1 MFFFSGLFGD
11 VEQISH
17 FDSYHPVGSTG
28 EIIFLGA
35 VVEIGEA
42 IVIAS
47 FYLEMA
53 DFGAQFYTEA
63 GRYTIIELV
72 FHIHVMLFGGKV
84 GIVFPRTA
92 LCCSAFAAAVSAAP
106 VTTQGTGV
114 GKHGDVTVA
123 VTFDSGKIK
132 DIKIVKQQEN
142 PVLAAKVFTDLK
154 QHVIDTNSVQL
165 DAISGATFSS
175 KGFLDAVADA
185 AKKAGVT
192 LSKAD
197 KKAIKKAVKA
207 LPKESSYDVVVIGA
221 GGAGFSA
228 AIEAKNAGANVV
240 LLEKMPAVGGNSLIS
255 GAEMNAA
262 KNWVQPKLGINDD
275 SPELHAED
283 TYKGGDM
290 KGDMNV
296 IKVMTHNALDAAK
309 WCRDYLGVRF
319 EDDNLFFFGG
329 HSRKRALIPVGH
341 TGTEFITKFQAKADE
356 LGIPVITNMKAEE
369 LIKDKSG
376 RVVGVKATMN
386 GASYTFNAKGGV
398 VLATGGFGAN
408 PEMVKKY
415 NPKIDERFK
424 TTDAPGTTGE
434 ALYMA
439 ERAGAQLV
447 NMGYIQ
453 TYPICDPISGVIE
466 LIADARFDGA
476 IMLNQ
481 EGKRF
486 VEELQRRDVL
496 SEAILKQTGG
506 YCWVLWNDKIGS
518 ISNTVKE
525 HPTEYEA
532 FTKQGIMAT
541 CDDLKCV
548 ADFTKIP
555 FDSLK
560 GTVNRVSSM
569 TGKGNDKDFN
579 HRSGLVDMTQGKYY
593 VIKAV
598 PSVHHTMGGVRI
610 NEKAQALTAEGKA
623 IPGLWAAGEVTGVTH
638 GTNRLGGNA
647 YTDII
652 VFGRIAGKAAAE
664 AAK

>member
-1 MFFFSGLFGD
+1 MQFSRALIAGL
-11 VEQISH
+11 V
-17 FDSYHPVGSTG
+17 
-28 EIIFLGA
+28 
-35 VVEIGEA
+35 
-42 IVIAS
+42 
-47 FYLEMA
+47 
-53 DFGAQFYTEA
+53 
-63 GRYTIIELV
+63 
-72 FHIHVMLFGGKV
+72 
-84 GIVFPRTA
+84 
-92 LCCSAFAAAVSAAP
+92 CSAFAAAVSAAP

-197 KKAIKKAVKA
+197 KKAIKKVVKT
-207 LPKESSYDVVVIGA
+207 LPKESTYDVVVIGA

>member
-1 MFFFSGLFGD
+1 MK
-11 VEQISH
+11 
-17 FDSYHPVGSTG
+17 STM
-28 EIIFLGA
+28 IKSA
-35 VVEIGEA
+35 VAMVFA
-42 IVIAS
+42 
-47 FYLEMA
+47 
-53 DFGAQFYTEA
+53 A
-63 GRYTIIELV
+63 G
-72 FHIHVMLFGGKV
+72 
-84 GIVFPRTA
+84 
-92 LCCSAFAAAVSAAP
+92 FAAASMAAP
-106 VTTQGTGV
+106 VTAEGTGV
-114 GKHGDVTVA
+114 GKHGDITVA
-123 VTFDSGKIK
+123 VTFDAGKIQ
-132 DIKIVKQQEN
+132 DIKIVKNAEN
-142 PVLAAKVFTDLK
+142 PILAKKVFTDLK
-154 QHVIDTNSVQL
+154 DQVVALSSTDVDL
-165 DAISGATFSS
+165 ISGATFSA
-175 KGFLDAVADA
+175 KGFIDAVNDA

-192 LSKAD
+192 LAKAD
-197 KKAIKKAVKA
+197 KKALKKAARK
-207 LPKESSYDVVVIGA
+207 LPKTSNYDVVVIGA

-228 AIEAKNAGANVV
+228 AITARNAGANVV

-255 GAEMNAA
+255 GAEMNVA

-275 SPELHAED
+275 SPELHAQD
-283 TYKGGDM
+283 TFKGGDG
-290 KGDMNV
+290 KGDMKV
-296 IKVMTHNALDAAK
+296 INVMTHQALDAAK

-341 TGTEFITKFQAKADE
+341 TGTEFIAKFQAKADE

-369 LIKDKSG
+369 LIKDKDG
-376 RVVGVKATMN
+376 RVVGVKATMD
-386 GASYTFNAKGGV
+386 GSEYTFNAKGGV

-453 TYPICDPISGVIE
+453 TYPICDPISGAIE

-496 SEAILKQTGG
+496 SEAILNQTGQ
-506 YCWVLWNDKIGS
+506 YCWVLWNDNIGK
-518 ISNTVKE
+518 ISNTVKA
-525 HPTEYEA
+525 HANEYEA
-532 FTKQGIMAT
+532 FTKQGIMTT
-541 CDDLKCV
+541 CDDLKCI

-555 FDSLK
+555 FDQLQK
-560 GTVNRVSSM
+560 TVKRVSDM
-569 TGKGNDKDFN
+569 AGKGNDKDFN
-579 HRSGLVDMTQGKYY
+579 HRAGLMDMQQGKYY

-598 PSVHHTMGGVRI
+598 PSTHHTMGGVRI
-610 NEKAQALTAEGKA
+610 NEKAEALTAEGKV

-652 VFGRIAGKAAAE
+652 VFGRIAGEAAAKAA
-664 AAK
+664 K

>member
-1 MFFFSGLFGD
+1 MKSTMIKSAVAMVFA
-11 VEQISH
+11 
-17 FDSYHPVGSTG
+17 VG
-28 EIIFLGA
+28 
-35 VVEIGEA
+35 
-42 IVIAS
+42 
-47 FYLEMA
+47 
-53 DFGAQFYTEA
+53 
-63 GRYTIIELV
+63 
-72 FHIHVMLFGGKV
+72 
-84 GIVFPRTA
+84 
-92 LCCSAFAAAVSAAP
+92 FAAASMAAP
-106 VTTQGTGV
+106 VTAEGTGV
-114 GKHGDVTVA
+114 GKHGDITVA
-123 VTFDSGKIK
+123 VTFDAGKIQ
-132 DIKIVKQQEN
+132 DIKIVKNAEN
-142 PVLAAKVFTDLK
+142 PILAKKVFTDLK
-154 QHVIDTNSVQL
+154 DQVVALSSTDVDL
-165 DAISGATFSS
+165 ISGATFSA
-175 KGFLDAVADA
+175 KGFIDAVNDA

-192 LSKAD
+192 LAKAD
-197 KKAIKKAVKA
+197 KKALKKAA
-207 LPKESSYDVVVIGA
+207 RELPKTSNYDVVVIGA

-228 AIEAKNAGANVV
+228 AITARNAGANVV

-255 GAEMNAA
+255 GAEMNVA

-275 SPELHAED
+275 SPELHAQD
-283 TYKGGDM
+283 TFKGGDG
-290 KGDMNV
+290 KGDMKV
-296 IKVMTHNALDAAK
+296 INVMTHEALDAAK

-341 TGTEFITKFQAKADE
+341 TGTEFIAKFQAKADE

-369 LIKDKSG
+369 LIKDKDG
-376 RVVGVKATMN
+376 RVVGVKATMD
-386 GASYTFNAKGGV
+386 GSEYTFNAKGGV

-424 TTDAPGTTGE
+424 TTDAPGSTGE

-439 ERAGAQLV
+439 ERAGAELV

-453 TYPICDPISGVIE
+453 TYPICDPISGAIE

-496 SEAILKQTGG
+496 SEAILNQTGR

-518 ISNTVKE
+518 ISNTVKA
-525 HPTEYEA
+525 HANEYEA
-532 FTKQGIMAT
+532 FTKQGIMTT
-541 CDDLKCV
+541 CDDLKCI

-555 FDSLK
+555 FDQLQK
-560 GTVNRVSSM
+560 TVKRVSDM
-569 TGKGNDKDFN
+569 AGKGNDKDFN
-579 HRSGLVDMTQGKYY
+579 HRAGLMDMQQGKYY

-598 PSVHHTMGGVRI
+598 PSTHHTMGGVRI
-610 NEKAQALTAEGKA
+610 NEKAEALTAEGKV

-652 VFGRIAGKAAAE
+652 VFGRIAGEAAAKAA
-664 AAK
+664 K

>member
-1 MFFFSGLFGD
+1 
-11 VEQISH
+11 
-17 FDSYHPVGSTG
+17 
-28 EIIFLGA
+28 
-35 VVEIGEA
+35 
-42 IVIAS
+42 
-47 FYLEMA
+47 
-53 DFGAQFYTEA
+53 
-63 GRYTIIELV
+63 
-72 FHIHVMLFGGKV
+72 MLF
-84 GIVFPRTA
+84 RQT
-92 LCCSAFAAAVSAAP
+92 LLAAAVGLMSAAAVAAP

-114 GKHGDVTVA
+114 GKHGDMTVA
-123 VTFDSGKIK
+123 VTFDNGRIQA
-132 DIKIVKQQEN
+132 IEIVKEAEN
-142 PVLAAKVFTDLK
+142 PVLAKKVYTDLK
-154 QHVIDTNSVQL
+154 AAVIASNSADL

-175 KGFLDAVADA
+175 KGFLDAVKDA

-197 KKAIKKAVKA
+197 AKAIKKVVKNIPAV
-207 LPKESSYDVVVIGA
+207 SNYDVVVIGA

-262 KNWVQPKLGINDD
+262 RNWVQPKLGILDD
-275 SPELHAED
+275 SAERHAAD
-283 TYKGGDM
+283 TFKGGDK
-290 KGDMNV
+290 KGDMKV
-296 IKVMTHNALDAAK
+296 INVMTANALDAAK

-341 TGTEFITKFQAKADE
+341 TGTEFIAKFQAKADE
-356 LGIPVITNMKAEE
+356 LGIPVITDMKAEE
-369 LIKDKSG
+369 LIKDKTG
-376 RVVGVKATMN
+376 RVVGVKATSH
-386 GASYTFNAKGGV
+386 GATYTFNAKGGV

-408 PEMVKKY
+408 KAMVKKY

-439 ERAGAQLV
+439 KRAGAQLV
-447 NMGYIQ
+447 NMDYIQ

-466 LIADARFDGA
+466 LIADSRFDGA

-486 VEELQRRDVL
+486 VEELERRDVL
-496 SEAILKQTGG
+496 SEAILKQTGN
-506 YCWVLWNDKIGS
+506 YCWVLWNDNIGK

-541 CDDLKCV
+541 CPDLKCI
-548 ADFTKIP
+548 ADFTKMP
-555 FDSLK
+555 LK
-560 GTVNRVSSM
+560 QLESTVKRVSSM
-569 TGKGNDKDFN
+569 AGKGNDKDFH
-579 HRSGLVDMTQGKYY
+579 HRGGLMDMSEGQYY

-598 PSVHHTMGGVRI
+598 PSTHHTMGGVRI
-610 NEKAQALTAEGKA
+610 NEKAQALTAKGQV

-652 VFGRIAGKAAAE
+652 VFGRIAGEAAAFE
-664 AAK
+664 AAARSAK

>member
-1 MFFFSGLFGD
+1 MKSSM
-11 VEQISH
+11 IKS
-17 FDSYHPVGSTG
+17 
-28 EIIFLGA
+28 A
-35 VVEIGEA
+35 VAMVFA
-42 IVIAS
+42 
-47 FYLEMA
+47 
-53 DFGAQFYTEA
+53 A
-63 GRYTIIELV
+63 G
-72 FHIHVMLFGGKV
+72 
-84 GIVFPRTA
+84 
-92 LCCSAFAAAVSAAP
+92 FAAASMAAP
-106 VTTQGTGV
+106 TTVEGTGV
-114 GKHGDVTVA
+114 GKHGDITVA
-123 VTFDSGKIK
+123 VTFDAGKIQN
-132 DIKIVKQQEN
+132 IEIVKNAEN
-142 PVLAAKVFTDLK
+142 PILAKKVFTELKDEVVALSSTDVDL
-154 QHVIDTNSVQL
+154 
-165 DAISGATFSS
+165 ISGATFSA
-175 KGFLDAVADA
+175 KGFIDAVNDA

-192 LSKAD
+192 LAKAD
-197 KKAIKKAVKA
+197 KKALRKAA
-207 LPKESSYDVVVIGA
+207 RELPKTSTYDVVVIGA

-228 AIEAKNAGANVV
+228 AITAKNAGANVV

-255 GAEMNAA
+255 GAEMNVA
-262 KNWVQPKLGINDD
+262 KNWVQPKLGITDD
-275 SPELHAED
+275 SPELHAQD
-283 TYKGGDM
+283 TFKGGDG
-290 KGDMNV
+290 KGDMKV
-296 IKVMTHNALDAAK
+296 INVMTHQALDAAK

-341 TGTEFITKFQAKADE
+341 TGTEFISKFQAKADE

-369 LIKDKSG
+369 LVKDKSG
-376 RVVGVKATMN
+376 RVVGVKATMD
-386 GASYTFNAKGGV
+386 GTEYTFNAKGGV

-439 ERAGAQLV
+439 ERAGAELV

-453 TYPICDPISGVIE
+453 TYPICDPLSGAIE

-486 VEELQRRDVL
+486 VEELDRRDVL
-496 SEAILKQTGG
+496 SEAILNQTGQ
-506 YCWVLWNDKIGS
+506 YCWVLWNDNIGK
-518 ISNTVKE
+518 ISNTVKA
-525 HPTEYEA
+525 HANEYEA
-532 FTKQGIMAT
+532 FTKQGVMAT
-541 CDDLKCV
+541 CDDLKCI

-555 FDSLK
+555 YDQLQK
-560 GTVNRVSSM
+560 TVKRVSDM
-569 TGKGNDKDFN
+569 AGKGNDKDFH
-579 HRSGLVDMTQGKYY
+579 HRAGLMDMQQGKYY

-598 PSVHHTMGGVRI
+598 PSTHHTMGGVRI
-610 NEKAQALTAEGKA
+610 NEKAEALTADGKV

-652 VFGRIAGKAAAE
+652 VFGRIAGEAAAQ

>member
-1 MFFFSGLFGD
+1 MK
-11 VEQISH
+11 
-17 FDSYHPVGSTG
+17 STM
-28 EIIFLGA
+28 IKSA
-35 VVEIGEA
+35 VAMVFA
-42 IVIAS
+42 
-47 FYLEMA
+47 
-53 DFGAQFYTEA
+53 A
-63 GRYTIIELV
+63 G
-72 FHIHVMLFGGKV
+72 
-84 GIVFPRTA
+84 
-92 LCCSAFAAAVSAAP
+92 FAAASMAAP
-106 VTTQGTGV
+106 VTAEGTGV
-114 GKHGDVTVA
+114 GKHGDITVA
-123 VTFDSGKIK
+123 VTFDAGKIQ
-132 DIKIVKQQEN
+132 DIKIVKNAEN
-142 PVLAAKVFTDLK
+142 PILAKKVFTDLK
-154 QHVIDTNSVQL
+154 DQVVALSSTDVDL
-165 DAISGATFSS
+165 ISGATFSA
-175 KGFLDAVADA
+175 KGFIDAVNDA

-192 LSKAD
+192 LAKAD
-197 KKAIKKAVKA
+197 KKALKKAA
-207 LPKESSYDVVVIGA
+207 RELPKTSNYDVVVIGA

-228 AIEAKNAGANVV
+228 AITARNAGANVV

-255 GAEMNAA
+255 GAEMNVA

-275 SPELHAED
+275 SPELHAQD
-283 TYKGGDM
+283 TFKGGDG
-290 KGDMNV
+290 KGDMKV
-296 IKVMTHNALDAAK
+296 INVMTHEALDAAK

-341 TGTEFITKFQAKADE
+341 TGTEFIAKFQAKADE

-369 LIKDKSG
+369 LIKNKNG
-376 RVVGVKATMN
+376 RVVGVKATMD
-386 GASYTFNAKGGV
+386 GSEYTFNAKGGV

-424 TTDAPGTTGE
+424 TTDAPGSTGE

-439 ERAGAQLV
+439 ERAGAELV

-453 TYPICDPISGVIE
+453 TYPICDPLSGAIE

-496 SEAILKQTGG
+496 SEAILNQTGQ
-506 YCWVLWNDKIGS
+506 YCWVLWNDNIGK
-518 ISNTVKE
+518 ISNTVKA
-525 HPTEYEA
+525 HANEYEA
-532 FTKQGIMAT
+532 FTKQGIMTT
-541 CDDLKCV
+541 CDDLKCI

-555 FDSLK
+555 FDQLQK
-560 GTVNRVSSM
+560 TVKRVSDM
-569 TGKGNDKDFN
+569 AGKGNDKDFN
-579 HRSGLVDMTQGKYY
+579 HRAGLMDMQQGKYY

-598 PSVHHTMGGVRI
+598 PSTHHTMGGVRI
-610 NEKAQALTAEGKA
+610 NEKAEALTAEGKV

-652 VFGRIAGKAAAE
+652 VFGRIAGEAAAKAA
-664 AAK
+664 K

>member
-1 MFFFSGLFGD
+1 MKSTMIKSAVAMVFA
-11 VEQISH
+11 
-17 FDSYHPVGSTG
+17 VG
-28 EIIFLGA
+28 F
-35 VVEIGEA
+35 
-42 IVIAS
+42 
-47 FYLEMA
+47 
-53 DFGAQFYTEA
+53 
-63 GRYTIIELV
+63 
-72 FHIHVMLFGGKV
+72 
-84 GIVFPRTA
+84 
-92 LCCSAFAAAVSAAP
+92 AAVSMAAP
-106 VTTQGTGV
+106 VTAEGTGV
-114 GKHGDVTVA
+114 GKHGDITVA
-123 VTFDSGKIK
+123 VTFDAGKIQ
-132 DIKIVKQQEN
+132 DIKIVKNAEN
-142 PVLAAKVFTDLK
+142 PILAKKVFTDLK
-154 QHVIDTNSVQL
+154 DQVVALSSTDVDL
-165 DAISGATFSS
+165 ISGATFSA
-175 KGFLDAVADA
+175 KGFIDAVNDA

-192 LSKAD
+192 LAKAD
-197 KKAIKKAVKA
+197 KKALKKAA
-207 LPKESSYDVVVIGA
+207 RELPKTSNYDVVVIGA

-228 AIEAKNAGANVV
+228 AITARNAGANVV

-255 GAEMNAA
+255 GAEMNVA

-275 SPELHAED
+275 SPELHAQD
-283 TYKGGDM
+283 TFKGGDG
-290 KGDMNV
+290 KGDMKV
-296 IKVMTHNALDAAK
+296 INVMTHEALDAAK

-341 TGTEFITKFQAKADE
+341 TGTEFIAKFQAKADE

-369 LIKDKSG
+369 LIKNKDG
-376 RVVGVKATMN
+376 RVVGVKATMD
-386 GASYTFNAKGGV
+386 GSEYTFNAKGGV

-453 TYPICDPISGVIE
+453 TYPICDPISGAIE

-496 SEAILKQTGG
+496 SEAILNQTGQ
-506 YCWVLWNDKIGS
+506 YCWVLWNDNIGK
-518 ISNTVKE
+518 ISNTVKA
-525 HPTEYEA
+525 HANEYEA
-532 FTKQGIMAT
+532 FTKQGIMTT
-541 CDDLKCV
+541 CDDLKCI

-555 FDSLK
+555 FDQLQK
-560 GTVNRVSSM
+560 TVKRVSDM
-569 TGKGNDKDFN
+569 AGKGNDKDFN
-579 HRSGLVDMTQGKYY
+579 HRAGLMDMQQGKYY

-598 PSVHHTMGGVRI
+598 PSTHHTMGGVRI
-610 NEKAQALTAEGKA
+610 NEKAEALTAEGKV

-652 VFGRIAGKAAAE
+652 VFGRIAGEAAAKAA
-664 AAK
+664 K

>member
-1 MFFFSGLFGD
+1 
-11 VEQISH
+11 
-17 FDSYHPVGSTG
+17 
-28 EIIFLGA
+28 
-35 VVEIGEA
+35 
-42 IVIAS
+42 
-47 FYLEMA
+47 
-53 DFGAQFYTEA
+53 
-63 GRYTIIELV
+63 
-72 FHIHVMLFGGKV
+72 MLF
-84 GIVFPRTA
+84 RQT
-92 LCCSAFAAAVSAAP
+92 LLAAAVGLMSAAAVAAP

-114 GKHGDVTVA
+114 GKHGDMTVA
-123 VTFDSGKIK
+123 VTFDNGRIQA
-132 DIKIVKQQEN
+132 IEIVKEAEN
-142 PVLAAKVFTDLK
+142 PVLAKKVYTDLK
-154 QHVIDTNSVQL
+154 AAVITSNSADL

-175 KGFLDAVADA
+175 KGFLDAVKDA

-197 KKAIKKAVKA
+197 AKAIKKVVKNIPAV
-207 LPKESSYDVVVIGA
+207 SNYDVVVIGA

-262 KNWVQPKLGINDD
+262 RNWVQPKLGILDD
-275 SPELHAED
+275 SAERHAAD
-283 TYKGGDM
+283 TFKGGDK
-290 KGDMNV
+290 KGDMKV
-296 IKVMTHNALDAAK
+296 INVMTANALDAAK

-341 TGTEFITKFQAKADE
+341 TGTEFIAKFQAKADE
-356 LGIPVITNMKAEE
+356 LGIPVITDMKAEE
-369 LIKDKSG
+369 LIKDKTG
-376 RVVGVKATMN
+376 RVVGVKATSH
-386 GASYTFNAKGGV
+386 GATYTFNAKGGV

-408 PEMVKKY
+408 KAMVKKY

-439 ERAGAQLV
+439 KRAGAQLV

-466 LIADARFDGA
+466 LIADSRFDGA

-486 VEELQRRDVL
+486 VEELERRDVL
-496 SEAILKQTGG
+496 SEAILKQTGN
-506 YCWVLWNDKIGS
+506 YCWVLWNDNIGK

-532 FTKQGIMAT
+532 FTKQGIMVT
-541 CDDLKCV
+541 CPDLKCI
-548 ADFTKIP
+548 ADFTKMP
-555 FDSLK
+555 LK
-560 GTVNRVSSM
+560 QLESTVKRVSSM
-569 TGKGNDKDFN
+569 AGKGNDKDFH
-579 HRSGLVDMTQGKYY
+579 HRGGLMDMSEGQYY

-598 PSVHHTMGGVRI
+598 PSTHHTMGGVRI
-610 NEKAQALTAEGKA
+610 NEKAQALTAKGQV

-652 VFGRIAGKAAAE
+652 VFGRIAGEAAAFE
-664 AAK
+664 AAARSAK

>member
-1 MFFFSGLFGD
+1 MK
-11 VEQISH
+11 
-17 FDSYHPVGSTG
+17 STM
-28 EIIFLGA
+28 IKSA
-35 VVEIGEA
+35 VAMVFA
-42 IVIAS
+42 
-47 FYLEMA
+47 
-53 DFGAQFYTEA
+53 A
-63 GRYTIIELV
+63 G
-72 FHIHVMLFGGKV
+72 
-84 GIVFPRTA
+84 
-92 LCCSAFAAAVSAAP
+92 FAAASMAAP
-106 VTTQGTGV
+106 VTAEGTGV
-114 GKHGDVTVA
+114 GKHGDITVA
-123 VTFDSGKIK
+123 VTFDAGKIQ
-132 DIKIVKQQEN
+132 DIKIVKNAEN
-142 PVLAAKVFTDLK
+142 PILAKKVFTDLK
-154 QHVIDTNSVQL
+154 DQVVALSSTDVDL
-165 DAISGATFSS
+165 ISGATFSA
-175 KGFLDAVADA
+175 KGFIDAVNDA

-192 LSKAD
+192 LAKAD
-197 KKAIKKAVKA
+197 KKALKKAA
-207 LPKESSYDVVVIGA
+207 RELPKTSNYDVVVIGA

-228 AIEAKNAGANVV
+228 AITARNAGANVV

-255 GAEMNAA
+255 GAEMNVA

-275 SPELHAED
+275 SPELHAQD
-283 TYKGGDM
+283 TFKGGDG
-290 KGDMNV
+290 KGDMKV
-296 IKVMTHNALDAAK
+296 INVMTHEALDAAK

-341 TGTEFITKFQAKADE
+341 TGTEFIAKFQAKADE

-369 LIKDKSG
+369 LIKDKDG
-376 RVVGVKATMN
+376 RVVGVKATMD
-386 GASYTFNAKGGV
+386 GSEYTFNAKGGV

-439 ERAGAQLV
+439 ERAGAELV

-453 TYPICDPISGVIE
+453 TYPICDPISGAIE

-496 SEAILKQTGG
+496 SEAILNQTGQ
-506 YCWVLWNDKIGS
+506 YCWVLWNDNIGK
-518 ISNTVKE
+518 ISNTVKA
-525 HPTEYEA
+525 HANEYEA
-532 FTKQGIMAT
+532 FTKQGVMTT
-541 CDDLKCV
+541 CDDLKCI

-555 FDSLK
+555 FDQLQK
-560 GTVNRVSSM
+560 TVKRVSDM
-569 TGKGNDKDFN
+569 AGKGNDKDFN
-579 HRSGLVDMTQGKYY
+579 HRAGLMDMQQGKYY

-598 PSVHHTMGGVRI
+598 PSTHHTMGGVRI
-610 NEKAQALTAEGKA
+610 NEKAEALTAEGKV

-652 VFGRIAGKAAAE
+652 VFGRIAGEAAAKAA
-664 AAK
+664 K

>member
-1 MFFFSGLFGD
+1 MK
-11 VEQISH
+11 
-17 FDSYHPVGSTG
+17 STM
-28 EIIFLGA
+28 IKSA
-35 VVEIGEA
+35 VAMVFA
-42 IVIAS
+42 
-47 FYLEMA
+47 
-53 DFGAQFYTEA
+53 A
-63 GRYTIIELV
+63 G
-72 FHIHVMLFGGKV
+72 
-84 GIVFPRTA
+84 
-92 LCCSAFAAAVSAAP
+92 FAAASMAAP
-106 VTTQGTGV
+106 VTAEGTGV
-114 GKHGDVTVA
+114 GKHGDITVA
-123 VTFDSGKIK
+123 VTFDAGKIQ
-132 DIKIVKQQEN
+132 DIKIVKNAEN
-142 PVLAAKVFTDLK
+142 PILAKKVFTDLK
-154 QHVIDTNSVQL
+154 DQVVALSSTDVDL
-165 DAISGATFSS
+165 ISGATFSA
-175 KGFLDAVADA
+175 KGFIDAVNDA

-192 LSKAD
+192 LAKAD
-197 KKAIKKAVKA
+197 KKALKKAARK
-207 LPKESSYDVVVIGA
+207 LPKTSNYDVVVIGA

-228 AIEAKNAGANVV
+228 AITARNAGANVV

-283 TYKGGDM
+283 TFKGGDG
-290 KGDMNV
+290 KGDMKV
-296 IKVMTHNALDAAK
+296 INVMTHQALDAAK

-341 TGTEFITKFQAKADE
+341 TGTEFIAKFQAKADE

-369 LIKDKSG
+369 LIKDKDG
-376 RVVGVKATMN
+376 RVVGVKATMD
-386 GASYTFNAKGGV
+386 GSEYTFNAKGGV

-453 TYPICDPISGVIE
+453 TYPICDPISGAIE

-496 SEAILKQTGG
+496 SEAILNQTGR

-518 ISNTVKE
+518 ISNTVKA
-525 HPTEYEA
+525 HANEYEA
-532 FTKQGIMAT
+532 FTKQGIMTT
-541 CDDLKCV
+541 CDDLKCI

-555 FDSLK
+555 FDQLRK
-560 GTVNRVSSM
+560 TVKRVSDM
-569 TGKGNDKDFN
+569 AGKGNDKDFN
-579 HRSGLVDMTQGKYY
+579 HRAGLMDMQQGKYY

-598 PSVHHTMGGVRI
+598 PSTHHTMGGVRI
-610 NEKAQALTAEGKA
+610 NEKAEALTAEGKV

-652 VFGRIAGKAAAE
+652 VFGRIAGEAAAKAA
-664 AAK
+664 K

>member
-1 MFFFSGLFGD
+1 
-11 VEQISH
+11 
-17 FDSYHPVGSTG
+17 
-28 EIIFLGA
+28 
-35 VVEIGEA
+35 
-42 IVIAS
+42 
-47 FYLEMA
+47 
-53 DFGAQFYTEA
+53 
-63 GRYTIIELV
+63 
-72 FHIHVMLFGGKV
+72 MLF
-84 GIVFPRTA
+84 RQT
-92 LCCSAFAAAVSAAP
+92 LLAAAVGLMSAAAAAVAAP

-114 GKHGDVTVA
+114 GKHGDMTVA
-123 VTFDSGKIK
+123 VTFDNGRIQA
-132 DIKIVKQQEN
+132 IEIVKEAEN
-142 PVLAAKVFTDLK
+142 PVLAKKVYTDLK
-154 QHVIDTNSVQL
+154 AAVITSNSADL

-175 KGFLDAVADA
+175 KGFLDAVKDA

-197 KKAIKKAVKA
+197 AKAIKKVVKNIPAV
-207 LPKESSYDVVVIGA
+207 SNYDVVVIGA

-262 KNWVQPKLGINDD
+262 RNWVQPKLGILDD
-275 SPELHAED
+275 SAERHAAD
-283 TYKGGDM
+283 TFKGGDK
-290 KGDMNV
+290 KGDMKV
-296 IKVMTHNALDAAK
+296 INVMTANALDAAK

-341 TGTEFITKFQAKADE
+341 TGTEFIAKFQAKADE
-356 LGIPVITNMKAEE
+356 LGIPVITDMKAEE
-369 LIKDKSG
+369 LIKDKTG
-376 RVVGVKATMN
+376 RVVGVKATSH
-386 GASYTFNAKGGV
+386 GATYTFNAKGGV

-408 PEMVKKY
+408 KAMVKKY

-439 ERAGAQLV
+439 KRAGAQLV

-466 LIADARFDGA
+466 LIADSRFDGA

-486 VEELQRRDVL
+486 VEELERRDVL
-496 SEAILKQTGG
+496 SEAILKQTGN
-506 YCWVLWNDKIGS
+506 YCWVLWNDNIGK

-541 CDDLKCV
+541 CPDLKCI
-548 ADFTKIP
+548 ADFTKMP
-555 FDSLK
+555 LK
-560 GTVNRVSSM
+560 QLESTVKRVSSM
-569 TGKGNDKDFN
+569 AGKGNDKDFH
-579 HRSGLVDMTQGKYY
+579 HRGGLMDMSEGQYY

-598 PSVHHTMGGVRI
+598 PSTHHTMGGVRI
-610 NEKAQALTAEGKA
+610 NEKAQALTAKGQV

-652 VFGRIAGKAAAE
+652 VFGRIAGEAAAFE
-664 AAK
+664 AAARSAK

>member
-1 MFFFSGLFGD
+1 MKSTMIKSVVAMVFA
-11 VEQISH
+11 
-17 FDSYHPVGSTG
+17 VG
-28 EIIFLGA
+28 
-35 VVEIGEA
+35 
-42 IVIAS
+42 
-47 FYLEMA
+47 
-53 DFGAQFYTEA
+53 
-63 GRYTIIELV
+63 
-72 FHIHVMLFGGKV
+72 
-84 GIVFPRTA
+84 
-92 LCCSAFAAAVSAAP
+92 FAAASMAAP
-106 VTTQGTGV
+106 VTAEGTGV
-114 GKHGDVTVA
+114 GKHGDITVA
-123 VTFDSGKIK
+123 VTFDAGKIQ
-132 DIKIVKQQEN
+132 DIKIVKNAEN
-142 PVLAAKVFTDLK
+142 PILAKKVFTDLK
-154 QHVIDTNSVQL
+154 DQVVALSSTDVDL
-165 DAISGATFSS
+165 VSGATFSA
-175 KGFLDAVADA
+175 KGFIDAVNDA

-192 LSKAD
+192 LAKAD
-197 KKAIKKAVKA
+197 KKALKKAA
-207 LPKESSYDVVVIGA
+207 RELPKTSNYDVVVIGA

-228 AIEAKNAGANVV
+228 AITARNAGANVV

-255 GAEMNAA
+255 GAEMNVA

-275 SPELHAED
+275 SPELHAQD
-283 TYKGGDM
+283 TFKGGDG
-290 KGDMNV
+290 KGDMKV
-296 IKVMTHNALDAAK
+296 INVMTHEALDAAK

-341 TGTEFITKFQAKADE
+341 TGTEFIAKFQAKADE

-369 LIKDKSG
+369 LIKDKDG
-376 RVVGVKATMN
+376 RVVGVKATMD
-386 GASYTFNAKGGV
+386 GSEYTFNAKGGV

-424 TTDAPGTTGE
+424 TTDAPGSTGE

-439 ERAGAQLV
+439 ERAGAELV

-453 TYPICDPISGVIE
+453 TYPICDPISGAIE

-496 SEAILKQTGG
+496 SEAILNQTGR

-518 ISNTVKE
+518 ISNTVKA
-525 HPTEYEA
+525 HANEYEA
-532 FTKQGIMAT
+532 FTKQGIMTT
-541 CDDLKCV
+541 CDDLKCI

-555 FDSLK
+555 FDQLQK
-560 GTVNRVSSM
+560 TVKRVSDM
-569 TGKGNDKDFN
+569 AGKGNDKDFN
-579 HRSGLVDMTQGKYY
+579 HRSGLVDMQQGKYY

-598 PSVHHTMGGVRI
+598 PSTHHTMGGVRI
-610 NEKAQALTAEGKA
+610 NEKAEALTAEGKV

-652 VFGRIAGKAAAE
+652 VFGRIAGEAAAKAA
-664 AAK
+664 K

>member
-1 MFFFSGLFGD
+1 MKSTMIKSAVAMVFA
-11 VEQISH
+11 
-17 FDSYHPVGSTG
+17 VG
-28 EIIFLGA
+28 F
-35 VVEIGEA
+35 
-42 IVIAS
+42 
-47 FYLEMA
+47 
-53 DFGAQFYTEA
+53 
-63 GRYTIIELV
+63 
-72 FHIHVMLFGGKV
+72 
-84 GIVFPRTA
+84 
-92 LCCSAFAAAVSAAP
+92 AAVSMAAP
-106 VTTQGTGV
+106 VTAEGTGV
-114 GKHGDVTVA
+114 GKHGDITVA
-123 VTFDSGKIK
+123 VTFDAGKIQ
-132 DIKIVKQQEN
+132 DIKIVKNAEN
-142 PVLAAKVFTDLK
+142 PILAKKVFTDLK
-154 QHVIDTNSVQL
+154 DQVVALSSTDVDL
-165 DAISGATFSS
+165 ISGATFSA
-175 KGFLDAVADA
+175 KGFIDAVNDA

-192 LSKAD
+192 LAKAD
-197 KKAIKKAVKA
+197 KKALKKAA
-207 LPKESSYDVVVIGA
+207 RELPKTSNYDVVVIGA

-228 AIEAKNAGANVV
+228 AITARNAGANVV

-255 GAEMNAA
+255 GAEMNVA

-275 SPELHAED
+275 SPELHAQD
-283 TYKGGDM
+283 TFKGGDG
-290 KGDMNV
+290 KGDMKV
-296 IKVMTHNALDAAK
+296 INVMTHEALDAAK

-341 TGTEFITKFQAKADE
+341 TGTEFIAKFQAKADE

-369 LIKDKSG
+369 LIKNKDG
-376 RVVGVKATMN
+376 RVVGVKATMD
-386 GASYTFNAKGGV
+386 GSEYTFNAKGGV

-453 TYPICDPISGVIE
+453 TYPICDPISGAIE

-496 SEAILKQTGG
+496 SEAILNQTGR

-518 ISNTVKE
+518 ISNTVKA
-525 HPTEYEA
+525 HANEYEA
-532 FTKQGIMAT
+532 FTKQGIMTT
-541 CDDLKCV
+541 CDDLKCI

-555 FDSLK
+555 FDQLQK
-560 GTVNRVSSM
+560 TVKRVSDM
-569 TGKGNDKDFN
+569 AGKGNDKDFN
-579 HRSGLVDMTQGKYY
+579 HRSGLVDMQQGKYY

-598 PSVHHTMGGVRI
+598 PSTHHTMGGVRI
-610 NEKAQALTAEGKA
+610 NEKAEALTAEGKV

-652 VFGRIAGKAAAE
+652 VFGRIAGEAAAKAA
-664 AAK
+664 K

>member
-1 MFFFSGLFGD
+1 MKSTMIKSAVAMVFA
-11 VEQISH
+11 
-17 FDSYHPVGSTG
+17 VG
-28 EIIFLGA
+28 
-35 VVEIGEA
+35 
-42 IVIAS
+42 
-47 FYLEMA
+47 
-53 DFGAQFYTEA
+53 
-63 GRYTIIELV
+63 
-72 FHIHVMLFGGKV
+72 
-84 GIVFPRTA
+84 
-92 LCCSAFAAAVSAAP
+92 FAAASMAAP
-106 VTTQGTGV
+106 VTAEGTGV
-114 GKHGDVTVA
+114 GKHGDITVA
-123 VTFDSGKIK
+123 VTFDAGKIQ
-132 DIKIVKQQEN
+132 DIKIVKNAEN
-142 PVLAAKVFTDLK
+142 PILAKKVFTDLK
-154 QHVIDTNSVQL
+154 DQVVALSSTDVDL
-165 DAISGATFSS
+165 ISGATFSA
-175 KGFLDAVADA
+175 KGFIDAVNDA

-192 LSKAD
+192 LAKAD
-197 KKAIKKAVKA
+197 KKALKKAA
-207 LPKESSYDVVVIGA
+207 RELPKTSNYDVVVIGA

-228 AIEAKNAGANVV
+228 AITARNAGANVV

-275 SPELHAED
+275 SPELHAQD
-283 TYKGGDM
+283 TFKGGDG
-290 KGDMNV
+290 KGDMKV
-296 IKVMTHNALDAAK
+296 INVMTHEALDAAK

-341 TGTEFITKFQAKADE
+341 TGTEFIAKFQAKADE

-369 LIKDKSG
+369 LIKNKDG
-376 RVVGVKATMN
+376 RVVGVKATMD
-386 GASYTFNAKGGV
+386 GSEYTFNAKGGV

-453 TYPICDPISGVIE
+453 TYPICDPISGAIE

-496 SEAILKQTGG
+496 SEAILNQTGQ
-506 YCWVLWNDKIGS
+506 YCWVLWNDNIGK
-518 ISNTVKE
+518 ISNTVKA
-525 HPTEYEA
+525 HANEYEA
-532 FTKQGIMAT
+532 FTKQGIMTT
-541 CDDLKCV
+541 CDDLKCI

-555 FDSLK
+555 FDQLQK
-560 GTVNRVSSM
+560 TVKRVSDM
-569 TGKGNDKDFN
+569 AGKGNDKDFN
-579 HRSGLVDMTQGKYY
+579 HRSGLVDMQQGKYY

-598 PSVHHTMGGVRI
+598 PSTHHTMGGVRI
-610 NEKAQALTAEGKA
+610 NEKAEALTAEGKV

-652 VFGRIAGKAAAE
+652 VFGRIAGEAAAKAA
-664 AAK
+664 K

>member
-1 MFFFSGLFGD
+1 MS
-11 VEQISH
+11 
-17 FDSYHPVGSTG
+17 
-28 EIIFLGA
+28 
-35 VVEIGEA
+35 
-42 IVIAS
+42 
-47 FYLEMA
+47 
-53 DFGAQFYTEA
+53 
-63 GRYTIIELV
+63 
-72 FHIHVMLFGGKV
+72 
-84 GIVFPRTA
+84 
-92 LCCSAFAAAVSAAP
+92 AAAVAAP

-114 GKHGDVTVA
+114 GKHGDMTVA
-123 VTFDSGKIK
+123 VTFNNGRIQA
-132 DIKIVKQQEN
+132 IEIVKEAEN
-142 PVLAAKVFTDLK
+142 PVLAKKVYTDLK
-154 QHVIDTNSVQL
+154 AAVITSNSADL

-175 KGFLDAVADA
+175 KGFLDAVKDA

-197 KKAIKKAVKA
+197 AKAIKKVVKNIPAV
-207 LPKESSYDVVVIGA
+207 SNYDVVVIGA

-262 KNWVQPKLGINDD
+262 RNWVQPKLGILDD
-275 SPELHAED
+275 SAERHAAD
-283 TYKGGDM
+283 TFKGGDK
-290 KGDMNV
+290 KGDMKV
-296 IKVMTHNALDAAK
+296 INVMTANALDAAK

-341 TGTEFITKFQAKADE
+341 TGTEFIAKFQAKADE
-356 LGIPVITNMKAEE
+356 LGIPVITDMKAEE
-369 LIKDKSG
+369 LIKDKTG
-376 RVVGVKATMN
+376 RVVGVKATSH
-386 GASYTFNAKGGV
+386 GATYTFNAKGGV

-408 PEMVKKY
+408 KAMVKKY

-439 ERAGAQLV
+439 KRAGAQLV

-466 LIADARFDGA
+466 LIADSRFDGA

-486 VEELQRRDVL
+486 VEELERRDVL
-496 SEAILKQTGG
+496 SEAILKQTGN
-506 YCWVLWNDKIGS
+506 YCWVLWNDNIGK

-541 CDDLKCV
+541 CPDLKCI
-548 ADFTKIP
+548 ADFTKMP
-555 FDSLK
+555 LK
-560 GTVNRVSSM
+560 QLESTVKRVSSM
-569 TGKGNDKDFN
+569 AGKGNDKDFH
-579 HRSGLVDMTQGKYY
+579 HRGGLMDMSEGQYY

-598 PSVHHTMGGVRI
+598 PSTHHTMGGVRI
-610 NEKAQALTAEGKA
+610 NEKAQALTAKGQV

-652 VFGRIAGKAAAE
+652 VFGRIAGEAAAFE
-664 AAK
+664 AAARSAK

>member
-1 MFFFSGLFGD
+1 MKSTMIKSAVAMVFA
-11 VEQISH
+11 
-17 FDSYHPVGSTG
+17 VG
-28 EIIFLGA
+28 
-35 VVEIGEA
+35 
-42 IVIAS
+42 
-47 FYLEMA
+47 
-53 DFGAQFYTEA
+53 
-63 GRYTIIELV
+63 
-72 FHIHVMLFGGKV
+72 
-84 GIVFPRTA
+84 
-92 LCCSAFAAAVSAAP
+92 FAAASMAAP
-106 VTTQGTGV
+106 VTAEGTGV
-114 GKHGDVTVA
+114 GKHGDITVA
-123 VTFDSGKIK
+123 VTFDAGKIQ
-132 DIKIVKQQEN
+132 DIKIVKNAEN
-142 PVLAAKVFTDLK
+142 PILAKKVFTDLK
-154 QHVIDTNSVQL
+154 DQVVALSSTDVDL
-165 DAISGATFSS
+165 ISGATFSA
-175 KGFLDAVADA
+175 KGFIDAVNDA

-192 LSKAD
+192 LAKAD
-197 KKAIKKAVKA
+197 KKALKKAA
-207 LPKESSYDVVVIGA
+207 RELPKTSNYDVVVIGA

-228 AIEAKNAGANVV
+228 AITAKNAGANVV

-255 GAEMNAA
+255 GAEMNVA

-275 SPELHAED
+275 SPELHAQD
-283 TYKGGDM
+283 TFKGGDG
-290 KGDMNV
+290 KGDMKV
-296 IKVMTHNALDAAK
+296 INVMTHEALDAAK

-341 TGTEFITKFQAKADE
+341 TGTEFIAKFQAKADE

-369 LIKDKSG
+369 LIKNKDG
-376 RVVGVKATMN
+376 RVVGVKATMD
-386 GASYTFNAKGGV
+386 GSEYTFNAKGGV

-424 TTDAPGTTGE
+424 TTDAPGSTGE

-439 ERAGAQLV
+439 ERAGAELV

-453 TYPICDPISGVIE
+453 TYPICDPLSGAIE

-496 SEAILKQTGG
+496 SEAILNQTGR

-518 ISNTVKE
+518 ISNTVKA
-525 HPTEYEA
+525 HANEYEA
-532 FTKQGIMAT
+532 FTKQGIMTT
-541 CDDLKCV
+541 CDDLKCI

-555 FDSLK
+555 FDQLQK
-560 GTVNRVSSM
+560 TVKRVSDM
-569 TGKGNDKDFN
+569 AGKGNDKDFN
-579 HRSGLVDMTQGKYY
+579 HRSGLVDMQQGKYY

-598 PSVHHTMGGVRI
+598 PSTHHTMGGVRI
-610 NEKAQALTAEGKA
+610 NEKAEALTAEGKV

-652 VFGRIAGKAAAE
+652 VFGRIAGEAAAKAA
-664 AAK
+664 K

>member
-1 MFFFSGLFGD
+1 MK
-11 VEQISH
+11 
-17 FDSYHPVGSTG
+17 STM
-28 EIIFLGA
+28 IKSA
-35 VVEIGEA
+35 VAMVFA
-42 IVIAS
+42 
-47 FYLEMA
+47 
-53 DFGAQFYTEA
+53 A
-63 GRYTIIELV
+63 G
-72 FHIHVMLFGGKV
+72 
-84 GIVFPRTA
+84 
-92 LCCSAFAAAVSAAP
+92 FAAASMAAP
-106 VTTQGTGV
+106 VTAEGTGV
-114 GKHGDVTVA
+114 GKHGDITVA
-123 VTFDSGKIK
+123 VTFDAGKIQ
-132 DIKIVKQQEN
+132 DIKIVKNAEN
-142 PVLAAKVFTDLK
+142 PILAKKVFTDLK
-154 QHVIDTNSVQL
+154 DQVVALSSTDVDL
-165 DAISGATFSS
+165 ISGATFSA
-175 KGFLDAVADA
+175 KGFIDAVNDA

-192 LSKAD
+192 LAKAD
-197 KKAIKKAVKA
+197 KKALKKAA
-207 LPKESSYDVVVIGA
+207 RELPKTSNYDVVVIGA

-228 AIEAKNAGANVV
+228 AITARNAGANVV

-255 GAEMNAA
+255 GAEMNVA

-275 SPELHAED
+275 SPELHAQD
-283 TYKGGDM
+283 TFKGGDG
-290 KGDMNV
+290 KGDMKV
-296 IKVMTHNALDAAK
+296 INVMTHEALDAAK

-341 TGTEFITKFQAKADE
+341 TGTEFIAKFQAKADE

-369 LIKDKSG
+369 LIKDKDG
-376 RVVGVKATMN
+376 RVVGVKATMD
-386 GASYTFNAKGGV
+386 GSEYTFNAKGGV

-424 TTDAPGTTGE
+424 TTDAPGSTGE

-439 ERAGAQLV
+439 ERAGAELV

-453 TYPICDPISGVIE
+453 TYPICDPLSGAIE

-496 SEAILKQTGG
+496 SEAILNQTGQ
-506 YCWVLWNDKIGS
+506 YCWVLWNDNIGK
-518 ISNTVKE
+518 ISNTVKA
-525 HPTEYEA
+525 HANEYEA
-532 FTKQGIMAT
+532 FTKQGIMTT
-541 CDDLKCV
+541 CDDLKCI

-555 FDSLK
+555 FDQLRK
-560 GTVNRVSSM
+560 TVKRVSDM
-569 TGKGNDKDFN
+569 AGKGNDKDFN
-579 HRSGLVDMTQGKYY
+579 HRAGLMDMQQGKYY

-598 PSVHHTMGGVRI
+598 PSTHHTMGGVRI
-610 NEKAQALTAEGKA
+610 NEKAEALTAEGKV

-652 VFGRIAGKAAAE
+652 VFGRIAGEAAAKAA
-664 AAK
+664 K

>member
-1 MFFFSGLFGD
+1 MK
-11 VEQISH
+11 
-17 FDSYHPVGSTG
+17 STM
-28 EIIFLGA
+28 IKSA
-35 VVEIGEA
+35 VAMVFA
-42 IVIAS
+42 
-47 FYLEMA
+47 
-53 DFGAQFYTEA
+53 A
-63 GRYTIIELV
+63 G
-72 FHIHVMLFGGKV
+72 
-84 GIVFPRTA
+84 
-92 LCCSAFAAAVSAAP
+92 FAAASMAAP
-106 VTTQGTGV
+106 VTAEGTGV
-114 GKHGDVTVA
+114 GKHGDITVA
-123 VTFDSGKIK
+123 VTFDAGKIQ
-132 DIKIVKQQEN
+132 DIKIVKNAEN
-142 PVLAAKVFTDLK
+142 PILAKKVFTDLK
-154 QHVIDTNSVQL
+154 DQVVAFSSTDVDL
-165 DAISGATFSS
+165 VSGATFSA
-175 KGFLDAVADA
+175 KGFIDAVNDA

-192 LSKAD
+192 LAKAD
-197 KKAIKKAVKA
+197 KKALKKAA
-207 LPKESSYDVVVIGA
+207 RELPKTSNYDVVVIGA

-228 AIEAKNAGANVV
+228 AITARNAGANVV

-255 GAEMNAA
+255 GAEMNVAR
-262 KNWVQPKLGINDD
+262 NWVQPKLGINDD
-275 SPELHAED
+275 SPELHAQD
-283 TYKGGDM
+283 TFKGGDG
-290 KGDMNV
+290 KGDMKV
-296 IKVMTHNALDAAK
+296 INVMTHEALDAAK

-341 TGTEFITKFQAKADE
+341 TGTEFIAKFQAKADE

-369 LIKDKSG
+369 LIKNKDG
-376 RVVGVKATMN
+376 RVVGVKATMD
-386 GASYTFNAKGGV
+386 GSEYTFNAKGGV

-424 TTDAPGTTGE
+424 TTDAPGSTGE

-453 TYPICDPISGVIE
+453 TYPICDPISGAIE

-496 SEAILKQTGG
+496 SEAILNQTGR

-518 ISNTVKE
+518 ISNTVKA
-525 HPTEYEA
+525 HANEYEA
-532 FTKQGIMAT
+532 FTKQGVMAT
-541 CDDLKCV
+541 CDDLKCI

-555 FDSLK
+555 FDQLQK
-560 GTVNRVSSM
+560 TVKRVSDM
-569 TGKGNDKDFN
+569 AGKGNDKDFN
-579 HRSGLVDMTQGKYY
+579 HRAGLMDMQQGKYY

-598 PSVHHTMGGVRI
+598 PSTHHTMGGVRI
-610 NEKAQALTAEGKA
+610 NEKAEALTAEGKV

-652 VFGRIAGKAAAE
+652 VFGRIAGEAAAKAA
-664 AAK
+664 K

>member
-1 MFFFSGLFGD
+1 MQFKHS
-11 VEQISH
+11 IMAAA
-17 FDSYHPVGSTG
+17 
-28 EIIFLGA
+28 IALGA
-35 VVEIGEA
+35 FSA
-42 IVIAS
+42 AS
-47 FYLEMA
+47 
-53 DFGAQFYTEA
+53 
-63 GRYTIIELV
+63 I
-72 FHIHVMLFGGKV
+72 
-84 GIVFPRTA
+84 
-92 LCCSAFAAAVSAAP
+92 AAP
-106 VTTQGTGV
+106 VTAEGTGV
-114 GKHGDVTVA
+114 GKHGDMTVA
-123 VTFDSGKIK
+123 VTFDAGKIT
-132 DIKIVKQQEN
+132 DIKVVSEKEN
-142 PVLAAKVFTDLK
+142 PILAKKVYTDLK
-154 QHVIDTNSVQL
+154 SDIIASNSVDL
-165 DAISGATFSS
+165 DVISGATFTS
-175 KGFLDAVADA
+175 KGLLDAVADA
-185 AKKAGVT
+185 AKKAGVK
-192 LSKAD
+192 LDKAD
-197 KKAIKKAVKA
+197 KKALKKAAKA
-207 LPKESSYDVVVIGA
+207 LPKDSTYDVVVIGA

-228 AIEAKNAGANVV
+228 AITAKAAGANVV

-255 GAEMNAA
+255 GAEMNVA

-275 SPELHAED
+275 SPELHAAD
-283 TYKGGDM
+283 TFKGGDQ
-290 KGDMNV
+290 KGDMKV
-296 IKVMTHNALDAAK
+296 INVMTHQALDAAK

-329 HSRKRALIPVGH
+329 HSRKRALIPFGH
-341 TGTEFITKFQAKADE
+341 TGTEFIAKFQAKADE

-369 LIKDKSG
+369 FVKDSTG

-386 GASYTFNAKGGV
+386 GETYTFNAKGGV

-408 PEMVKKY
+408 KEMVKKY

-439 ERAGAQLV
+439 ERAGAELV
-447 NMGYIQ
+447 NMSYIQ

-466 LIADARFDGA
+466 LIADSRFDGA

-481 EGKRF
+481 EGNRF
-486 VEELQRRDVL
+486 VEELHRRDVL
-496 SEAILKQTGG
+496 SHAILEQTGG

-518 ISNTVKE
+518 ISNTVKT

-541 CDDLKCV
+541 CDDLKCI

-555 FDSLK
+555 AAQLEK
-560 GTVNRVSSM
+560 TVARVSSM
-569 TGKGNDKDFN
+569 AGKGNDKDFN
-579 HRSGLVDMTQGKYY
+579 HRAGLVDMSQGKYY

-598 PSVHHTMGGVRI
+598 PSTHHTMGGVRI
-610 NEKAQALTAEGKA
+610 NEKAEALTAEGKV

-652 VFGRIAGKAAAE
+652 VFGRIAGAAAAA

>member
-1 MFFFSGLFGD
+1 
-11 VEQISH
+11 
-17 FDSYHPVGSTG
+17 
-28 EIIFLGA
+28 
-35 VVEIGEA
+35 
-42 IVIAS
+42 
-47 FYLEMA
+47 
-53 DFGAQFYTEA
+53 
-63 GRYTIIELV
+63 
-72 FHIHVMLFGGKV
+72 MLF
-84 GIVFPRTA
+84 RQT
-92 LCCSAFAAAVSAAP
+92 LLAAAVGLMSAAAVAAP

-114 GKHGDVTVA
+114 GKHGDMTVA
-123 VTFDSGKIK
+123 VTFDNGRIQA
-132 DIKIVKQQEN
+132 IEIVKEAEN
-142 PVLAAKVFTDLK
+142 PVLAKKVYTDLK
-154 QHVIDTNSVQL
+154 AAVIASNSADL

-175 KGFLDAVADA
+175 KGFLDAVKDA

-197 KKAIKKAVKA
+197 AKAIKKVVKNIPAV
-207 LPKESSYDVVVIGA
+207 SNYDVVVIGA

-262 KNWVQPKLGINDD
+262 RNWVQPKLGILDD
-275 SPELHAED
+275 SAERHAAD
-283 TYKGGDM
+283 TFKGGDK
-290 KGDMNV
+290 KGDMKV
-296 IKVMTHNALDAAK
+296 INVMTANALDAAK

-329 HSRKRALIPVGH
+329 HSHKRALIPVGH
-341 TGTEFITKFQAKADE
+341 TGTEFIAKFQAKADE
-356 LGIPVITNMKAEE
+356 LGIPVITDMKAEE
-369 LIKDKSG
+369 LIKDKTG
-376 RVVGVKATMN
+376 RVVGVKATSH
-386 GASYTFNAKGGV
+386 GATYTFNAKGGV

-408 PEMVKKY
+408 KAMVKKY

-439 ERAGAQLV
+439 KRAGAQLV

-466 LIADARFDGA
+466 LIADSRFDGA

-486 VEELQRRDVL
+486 VEELERRDVL
-496 SEAILKQTGG
+496 SEAILKQTGN
-506 YCWVLWNDKIGS
+506 YCWVLWNDNIGK

-541 CDDLKCV
+541 CPDLKCI
-548 ADFTKIP
+548 ADFTKMP
-555 FDSLK
+555 LK
-560 GTVNRVSSM
+560 QLESTVKRVSSM
-569 TGKGNDKDFN
+569 AGKGNDKDFH
-579 HRSGLVDMTQGKYY
+579 HRGGLMDMSEGQYY

-598 PSVHHTMGGVRI
+598 PSTHHTMGGVRI
-610 NEKAQALTAEGKA
+610 NEKAQALTAKGQV

-652 VFGRIAGKAAAE
+652 VFGRIAGEAAAFE
-664 AAK
+664 AAARSAK

>member
-1 MFFFSGLFGD
+1 
-11 VEQISH
+11 
-17 FDSYHPVGSTG
+17 
-28 EIIFLGA
+28 
-35 VVEIGEA
+35 
-42 IVIAS
+42 
-47 FYLEMA
+47 
-53 DFGAQFYTEA
+53 
-63 GRYTIIELV
+63 
-72 FHIHVMLFGGKV
+72 MLF
-84 GIVFPRTA
+84 RQT
-92 LCCSAFAAAVSAAP
+92 LLAAAVGLMSAAAVAAP

-114 GKHGDVTVA
+114 GKHGDMTVA
-123 VTFDSGKIK
+123 VTFDNGRIQA
-132 DIKIVKQQEN
+132 IEIVKEAEN
-142 PVLAAKVFTDLK
+142 PVLAKKVYTDLK
-154 QHVIDTNSVQL
+154 AAVIASNSADL

-175 KGFLDAVADA
+175 KGFLDAVKDA
-185 AKKAGVT
+185 TKKAGVT

-197 KKAIKKAVKA
+197 AKAIKKVVKNIPAV
-207 LPKESSYDVVVIGA
+207 SNYDVVVIGA

-262 KNWVQPKLGINDD
+262 RNWVQPKLGILDD
-275 SPELHAED
+275 SAERHAAD
-283 TYKGGDM
+283 TFKGGDK
-290 KGDMNV
+290 KGDMKV
-296 IKVMTHNALDAAK
+296 INVMTANALDAAK

-341 TGTEFITKFQAKADE
+341 TGTEFIAKFQAKADE
-356 LGIPVITNMKAEE
+356 LGIPVITDMKAEE
-369 LIKDKSG
+369 LIKDKTG
-376 RVVGVKATMN
+376 RVVGVKATSH
-386 GASYTFNAKGGV
+386 GATYTFNAKGGV

-408 PEMVKKY
+408 KAMVKKY

-439 ERAGAQLV
+439 KRAGAQLV

-466 LIADARFDGA
+466 LIADSRFDGA

-486 VEELQRRDVL
+486 VEELERRDVL
-496 SEAILKQTGG
+496 SEAILKQTGN
-506 YCWVLWNDKIGS
+506 YCWVLWNDNIGK

-541 CDDLKCV
+541 CPDLKCI
-548 ADFTKIP
+548 ADFTKMP
-555 FDSLK
+555 LK
-560 GTVNRVSSM
+560 QLESTVKRVSSM
-569 TGKGNDKDFN
+569 AGKGNDKDFH
-579 HRSGLVDMTQGKYY
+579 HRGGLMDMSEGQYY

-598 PSVHHTMGGVRI
+598 PSTHHTMGGVRI
-610 NEKAQALTAEGKA
+610 NEKAQALTAKGQV

-652 VFGRIAGKAAAE
+652 VFGRIAGEAAAFE
-664 AAK
+664 AAARSAK

>member
-1 MFFFSGLFGD
+1 MKSTMIKSAVAMVFA
-11 VEQISH
+11 
-17 FDSYHPVGSTG
+17 VG
-28 EIIFLGA
+28 
-35 VVEIGEA
+35 
-42 IVIAS
+42 
-47 FYLEMA
+47 
-53 DFGAQFYTEA
+53 
-63 GRYTIIELV
+63 
-72 FHIHVMLFGGKV
+72 
-84 GIVFPRTA
+84 
-92 LCCSAFAAAVSAAP
+92 FAAASMAAP
-106 VTTQGTGV
+106 VTAEGTGV
-114 GKHGDVTVA
+114 GKHGDITVA
-123 VTFDSGKIK
+123 VTFDAGKIQ
-132 DIKIVKQQEN
+132 DIKIVKNAEN
-142 PVLAAKVFTDLK
+142 PILAKKVFTDLK
-154 QHVIDTNSVQL
+154 DQVVALSSTDVDL
-165 DAISGATFSS
+165 ISGATFSA
-175 KGFLDAVADA
+175 KGFIDAVNDA

-192 LSKAD
+192 LAKAD
-197 KKAIKKAVKA
+197 KKALKKALKKA
-207 LPKESSYDVVVIGA
+207 ARELPKTSNYDVVVIGA

-228 AIEAKNAGANVV
+228 AITARNAGANVV

-255 GAEMNAA
+255 GAEMNVA

-275 SPELHAED
+275 SPELHAQD
-283 TYKGGDM
+283 TFKGGDG
-290 KGDMNV
+290 KGDMKV
-296 IKVMTHNALDAAK
+296 INVMTHEALDAAK

-341 TGTEFITKFQAKADE
+341 TGTEFIAKFQAKADE

-369 LIKDKSG
+369 LIKNKDG
-376 RVVGVKATMN
+376 RVVGVKATMD
-386 GASYTFNAKGGV
+386 GSEYTFNAKGGV

-424 TTDAPGTTGE
+424 TTDAPGSTGE

-439 ERAGAQLV
+439 ERAGAELV

-453 TYPICDPISGVIE
+453 TYPICDPLSGAIE

-496 SEAILKQTGG
+496 SEAILNQTGQ
-506 YCWVLWNDKIGS
+506 YCWVLWNDNIGK
-518 ISNTVKE
+518 ISNTVKA
-525 HPTEYEA
+525 HANEYEA
-532 FTKQGIMAT
+532 FTKQGIMTT
-541 CDDLKCV
+541 CDDLKCI

-555 FDSLK
+555 FDQLQK
-560 GTVNRVSSM
+560 TVKRVSDM
-569 TGKGNDKDFN
+569 AGKGNDKDFN
-579 HRSGLVDMTQGKYY
+579 HRAGLMDMQQGKYY

-598 PSVHHTMGGVRI
+598 PSTHHTMGGVRI
-610 NEKAQALTAEGKA
+610 NEKAEALTAEGKV

-652 VFGRIAGKAAAE
+652 VFGRIAGEAAAKAA
-664 AAK
+664 K

>member
-1 MFFFSGLFGD
+1 MK
-11 VEQISH
+11 
-17 FDSYHPVGSTG
+17 STM
-28 EIIFLGA
+28 IKSA
-35 VVEIGEA
+35 VAMVFA
-42 IVIAS
+42 
-47 FYLEMA
+47 
-53 DFGAQFYTEA
+53 A
-63 GRYTIIELV
+63 G
-72 FHIHVMLFGGKV
+72 
-84 GIVFPRTA
+84 
-92 LCCSAFAAAVSAAP
+92 FAAASMAAP
-106 VTTQGTGV
+106 VTAEGTGV
-114 GKHGDVTVA
+114 GKHGDITVA
-123 VTFDSGKIK
+123 VTFDAGKIQ
-132 DIKIVKQQEN
+132 DIKIVKNAEN
-142 PVLAAKVFTDLK
+142 PILAKKVFTDLK
-154 QHVIDTNSVQL
+154 DQVVALSSTDVDL
-165 DAISGATFSS
+165 ISGATFSA
-175 KGFLDAVADA
+175 KGFIDAVNDA

-192 LSKAD
+192 LAKAD
-197 KKAIKKAVKA
+197 KKALKKAA
-207 LPKESSYDVVVIGA
+207 RELPKTSNYDVVVIGA

-228 AIEAKNAGANVV
+228 AITAKNAGANVV

-255 GAEMNAA
+255 GAEMNVA

-275 SPELHAED
+275 SPELHAQD
-283 TYKGGDM
+283 TFKGGDG
-290 KGDMNV
+290 KGDMKV
-296 IKVMTHNALDAAK
+296 INVMTHEALDAAK

-341 TGTEFITKFQAKADE
+341 TGTEFIAKFQAKADE

-369 LIKDKSG
+369 LIKNKDG
-376 RVVGVKATMN
+376 RVVGVKATMD
-386 GASYTFNAKGGV
+386 GSEYTFNAKGGV

-424 TTDAPGTTGE
+424 TTDAPGSTGE

-439 ERAGAQLV
+439 ERAGAELV

-453 TYPICDPISGVIE
+453 TYPICDPLSGAIE

-496 SEAILKQTGG
+496 SEAILNQTGR

-518 ISNTVKE
+518 ISNTVKA
-525 HPTEYEA
+525 HANEYEA
-532 FTKQGIMAT
+532 FTKQGVMTT
-541 CDDLKCV
+541 CDDLKCI

-555 FDSLK
+555 FDQLQK
-560 GTVNRVSSM
+560 TVKRVSDM
-569 TGKGNDKDFN
+569 AGKGNDKDFN
-579 HRSGLVDMTQGKYY
+579 HRSGLVDMQQGKYY

-598 PSVHHTMGGVRI
+598 PSTHHTMGGVRI
-610 NEKAQALTAEGKA
+610 NEKAEALTAEGKV

-652 VFGRIAGKAAAE
+652 VFGRIAGEAAAKAA
-664 AAK
+664 K

>member
-1 MFFFSGLFGD
+1 MK
-11 VEQISH
+11 
-17 FDSYHPVGSTG
+17 STM
-28 EIIFLGA
+28 IKSA
-35 VVEIGEA
+35 VAMVFA
-42 IVIAS
+42 
-47 FYLEMA
+47 
-53 DFGAQFYTEA
+53 A
-63 GRYTIIELV
+63 G
-72 FHIHVMLFGGKV
+72 
-84 GIVFPRTA
+84 
-92 LCCSAFAAAVSAAP
+92 FAAASMAAP
-106 VTTQGTGV
+106 VTAQGTGV
-114 GKHGDVTVA
+114 GKHGDITVA
-123 VTFDSGKIK
+123 VTFDAGKIQ
-132 DIKIVKQQEN
+132 DIKIVKNAEN
-142 PVLAAKVFTDLK
+142 PILAKKVFTDLK
-154 QHVIDTNSVQL
+154 DQVVALSSTDVDL
-165 DAISGATFSS
+165 VSGATFSA
-175 KGFLDAVADA
+175 KGFIDAVNDA

-192 LSKAD
+192 LAKAD
-197 KKAIKKAVKA
+197 KKALKKAA
-207 LPKESSYDVVVIGA
+207 RELPKTSNYDVVVIGA

-228 AIEAKNAGANVV
+228 AITAKNAGANVV

-255 GAEMNAA
+255 GAEMNVAR
-262 KNWVQPKLGINDD
+262 NWVQPKLGINDD
-275 SPELHAED
+275 SPELHAQD
-283 TYKGGDM
+283 TFKGGDG
-290 KGDMNV
+290 KGDMKV
-296 IKVMTHNALDAAK
+296 INVMTHEALDAAK

-341 TGTEFITKFQAKADE
+341 TGTEFIAKFQAKADE

-369 LIKDKSG
+369 LIKDKDG
-376 RVVGVKATMN
+376 RVVGVKATMD
-386 GASYTFNAKGGV
+386 GSEYTFNAKGGV

-424 TTDAPGTTGE
+424 TTDAPGSTGE

-439 ERAGAQLV
+439 ERAGAELV

-453 TYPICDPISGVIE
+453 TYPICDPISGAIE

-496 SEAILKQTGG
+496 SEAILNQTGR

-518 ISNTVKE
+518 ISNTVKA
-525 HPTEYEA
+525 HANEYEA
-532 FTKQGIMAT
+532 FTKQGVMAT
-541 CDDLKCV
+541 CDDLKCI

-555 FDSLK
+555 FDQLQK
-560 GTVNRVSSM
+560 TVKRVSDM
-569 TGKGNDKDFN
+569 AGKGNDKDFN
-579 HRSGLVDMTQGKYY
+579 HRSGLVDMQQGKYY

-598 PSVHHTMGGVRI
+598 PSTHHTMGGVRI
-610 NEKAQALTAEGKA
+610 NEKAEALTAEGKV

-652 VFGRIAGKAAAE
+652 VFGRIAGEAAAKAA
-664 AAK
+664 K

>member
-1 MFFFSGLFGD
+1 MFKKTLLSAAALLAAGTL
-11 VEQISH
+11 S
-17 FDSYHPVGSTG
+17 
-28 EIIFLGA
+28 
-35 VVEIGEA
+35 
-42 IVIAS
+42 AS
-47 FYLEMA
+47 
-53 DFGAQFYTEA
+53 
-63 GRYTIIELV
+63 V
-72 FHIHVMLFGGKV
+72 
-84 GIVFPRTA
+84 
-92 LCCSAFAAAVSAAP
+92 FAAP
-106 VTTQGTGV
+106 TTVEGTGV
-114 GKHGDVTVA
+114 GKHGDITVA
-123 VTFDSGKIK
+123 VTFDAGKIQ
-132 DIKIVKQQEN
+132 DIKIVKNAEN
-142 PVLAAKVFTDLK
+142 PILAKKVFTDLK
-154 QHVIDTNSVQL
+154 DQVVALSSTDVDL
-165 DAISGATFSS
+165 VSGATFSA
-175 KGFLDAVADA
+175 KGFIDAVNDA

-192 LSKAD
+192 LAKAD
-197 KKAIKKAVKA
+197 KKALKKAA
-207 LPKESSYDVVVIGA
+207 RELPKTSNYDVVVIGA

-228 AIEAKNAGANVV
+228 AITARNAGANVV

-255 GAEMNAA
+255 GAEMNVA

-275 SPELHAED
+275 SPELHAQD
-283 TYKGGDM
+283 TFKGGDG
-290 KGDMNV
+290 KGDMKV
-296 IKVMTHNALDAAK
+296 INVMTHEALDAAK

-341 TGTEFITKFQAKADE
+341 TGTEFIAKFQAKADE

-369 LIKDKSG
+369 LIKDKDG
-376 RVVGVKATMN
+376 RVVGVKATMD
-386 GASYTFNAKGGV
+386 GSEYTFNAKGGV

-424 TTDAPGTTGE
+424 TTDAPGSTGE

-439 ERAGAQLV
+439 ERAGAELV

-453 TYPICDPISGVIE
+453 TYPICDPISGAIE

-496 SEAILKQTGG
+496 SEAILNQTGQ
-506 YCWVLWNDKIGS
+506 YCWVLWNDNIGK
-518 ISNTVKE
+518 ISNTVKA
-525 HPTEYEA
+525 HANEYEA
-532 FTKQGIMAT
+532 FTKQGVMAT
-541 CDDLKCV
+541 CDDLKCI

-555 FDSLK
+555 FDQLQK
-560 GTVNRVSSM
+560 TVKRVSDM
-569 TGKGNDKDFN
+569 AGKGNDKDFN
-579 HRSGLVDMTQGKYY
+579 HRAGLMDMQQGKYY

-598 PSVHHTMGGVRI
+598 PSTHHTMGGVRI
-610 NEKAQALTAEGKA
+610 NEKAEALTAEGKV

-652 VFGRIAGKAAAE
+652 VFGRIAGEAAAKAA
-664 AAK
+664 K

>member
-1 MFFFSGLFGD
+1 
-11 VEQISH
+11 
-17 FDSYHPVGSTG
+17 
-28 EIIFLGA
+28 
-35 VVEIGEA
+35 
-42 IVIAS
+42 
-47 FYLEMA
+47 
-53 DFGAQFYTEA
+53 
-63 GRYTIIELV
+63 
-72 FHIHVMLFGGKV
+72 MLF
-84 GIVFPRTA
+84 RQT
-92 LCCSAFAAAVSAAP
+92 LLAAAVGLMSAAAVAAP

-114 GKHGDVTVA
+114 GKHGDMTVA
-123 VTFDSGKIK
+123 VTFDNGRIQA
-132 DIKIVKQQEN
+132 IEIVKEAEN
-142 PVLAAKVFTDLK
+142 PVLAKKVYTDLK
-154 QHVIDTNSVQL
+154 AAVIASNSADL

-175 KGFLDAVADA
+175 KGFLDAVKDA

-197 KKAIKKAVKA
+197 AKAIKKVVKNIPAV
-207 LPKESSYDVVVIGA
+207 SNYDVVVIGA

-262 KNWVQPKLGINDD
+262 RNWVQPKLGILDD
-275 SPELHAED
+275 SAERHAAD
-283 TYKGGDM
+283 TFKGGDK
-290 KGDMNV
+290 KGDMKV
-296 IKVMTHNALDAAK
+296 INVMTANALDAAK

-341 TGTEFITKFQAKADE
+341 TGTEFIAKFQAKADE
-356 LGIPVITNMKAEE
+356 LGIPVITDMKAEE
-369 LIKDKSG
+369 LIKDKTE
-376 RVVGVKATMN
+376 RVVGVKATSH
-386 GASYTFNAKGGV
+386 GATYTFNAKGGV

-408 PEMVKKY
+408 KAMVKKY

-439 ERAGAQLV
+439 KRAGAQLV

-466 LIADARFDGA
+466 LIADSRFDGA

-486 VEELQRRDVL
+486 VEELERRDVL
-496 SEAILKQTGG
+496 SEAILKQTGN
-506 YCWVLWNDKIGS
+506 YCWVLWNDNIGK

-541 CDDLKCV
+541 CPDLKCI
-548 ADFTKIP
+548 ADFTKMP
-555 FDSLK
+555 LK
-560 GTVNRVSSM
+560 QLESTVKRVSSM
-569 TGKGNDKDFN
+569 AGKGNDKDFH
-579 HRSGLVDMTQGKYY
+579 HRGGLMDMSEGQYY

-598 PSVHHTMGGVRI
+598 PSTHHTMGGVRI
-610 NEKAQALTAEGKA
+610 NEKAQALTAKGQV

-652 VFGRIAGKAAAE
+652 VFGRIAGEAAAFE
-664 AAK
+664 AAARSAK

>member
-1 MFFFSGLFGD
+1 MKSTMIKSAVAMVFA
-11 VEQISH
+11 
-17 FDSYHPVGSTG
+17 VG
-28 EIIFLGA
+28 
-35 VVEIGEA
+35 
-42 IVIAS
+42 
-47 FYLEMA
+47 
-53 DFGAQFYTEA
+53 
-63 GRYTIIELV
+63 
-72 FHIHVMLFGGKV
+72 
-84 GIVFPRTA
+84 
-92 LCCSAFAAAVSAAP
+92 FAAASMAAP
-106 VTTQGTGV
+106 VTAEGTGV
-114 GKHGDVTVA
+114 GKHGDITVA
-123 VTFDSGKIK
+123 VTFDAGKIQ
-132 DIKIVKQQEN
+132 DIKIVKNAEN
-142 PVLAAKVFTDLK
+142 PILAKKVFTDLK
-154 QHVIDTNSVQL
+154 DQVVALSSTDVDL
-165 DAISGATFSS
+165 ISGATFSA
-175 KGFLDAVADA
+175 KGFIDAVNDA

-192 LSKAD
+192 LAKAD
-197 KKAIKKAVKA
+197 KKALKKAA
-207 LPKESSYDVVVIGA
+207 RELPKTSNYDVVVIGA

-228 AIEAKNAGANVV
+228 AITARNAGANVV

-255 GAEMNAA
+255 GAEMNVA

-275 SPELHAED
+275 SPELHAQD
-283 TYKGGDM
+283 TFKGGDG
-290 KGDMNV
+290 KGDMKV
-296 IKVMTHNALDAAK
+296 INVMTHQALDAAK

-341 TGTEFITKFQAKADE
+341 TGTEFIAKFQAKADE

-369 LIKDKSG
+369 LIKDKDG
-376 RVVGVKATMN
+376 RVVGVKATMD
-386 GASYTFNAKGGV
+386 GSEYTFNAKGGV

-453 TYPICDPISGVIE
+453 TYPICDPISGAIE

-496 SEAILKQTGG
+496 SEAILNQTGR

-518 ISNTVKE
+518 ISNTVKA
-525 HPTEYEA
+525 HANEYEA
-532 FTKQGIMAT
+532 FTKQGIMTT
-541 CDDLKCV
+541 CDDLKCI

-555 FDSLK
+555 FDQLRK
-560 GTVNRVSSM
+560 TVKRVSDM
-569 TGKGNDKDFN
+569 AGKGNDKDFN
-579 HRSGLVDMTQGKYY
+579 HRSGLVDMQQGKYY

-598 PSVHHTMGGVRI
+598 PSTHHTMGGVRI
-610 NEKAQALTAEGKA
+610 NEKAEALTAEGKV

-652 VFGRIAGKAAAE
+652 VFGRIAGEAAAKAA
-664 AAK
+664 K

>member
-1 MFFFSGLFGD
+1 MKSTMIKSAVAMVFA
-11 VEQISH
+11 
-17 FDSYHPVGSTG
+17 VG
-28 EIIFLGA
+28 
-35 VVEIGEA
+35 
-42 IVIAS
+42 
-47 FYLEMA
+47 
-53 DFGAQFYTEA
+53 
-63 GRYTIIELV
+63 
-72 FHIHVMLFGGKV
+72 
-84 GIVFPRTA
+84 
-92 LCCSAFAAAVSAAP
+92 FAAASMAAP
-106 VTTQGTGV
+106 VTAEGTGV
-114 GKHGDVTVA
+114 GKHGDITVA
-123 VTFDSGKIK
+123 VTFDAGKIQ
-132 DIKIVKQQEN
+132 DIKIVKNAEN
-142 PVLAAKVFTDLK
+142 PILAKKVFTDLK
-154 QHVIDTNSVQL
+154 DQVVALSSTDVDL
-165 DAISGATFSS
+165 VSGATFSA
-175 KGFLDAVADA
+175 KGFIDAVNDA

-192 LSKAD
+192 LAKAD
-197 KKAIKKAVKA
+197 KKALKKAA
-207 LPKESSYDVVVIGA
+207 RELPKTSNYDVVVIGA

-228 AIEAKNAGANVV
+228 AITARNAGANVV

-255 GAEMNAA
+255 GAEMNVA

-275 SPELHAED
+275 SPELHAQD
-283 TYKGGDM
+283 TFKGGDG
-290 KGDMNV
+290 KGDMKV
-296 IKVMTHNALDAAK
+296 INVMTHQALDAAK

-341 TGTEFITKFQAKADE
+341 TGTEFIAKFQAKADE

-369 LIKDKSG
+369 LIKNKDG
-376 RVVGVKATMN
+376 RVVGVKATMD
-386 GASYTFNAKGGV
+386 GSEYTFNAKGGV

-424 TTDAPGTTGE
+424 TTDAPGSTGE

-439 ERAGAQLV
+439 ERAGAELV

-453 TYPICDPISGVIE
+453 TYPICDPLSGAIE

-496 SEAILKQTGG
+496 SEAILNQTGR

-518 ISNTVKE
+518 ISNTVKA
-525 HPTEYEA
+525 HANEYEA
-532 FTKQGIMAT
+532 FTKQGIMTT
-541 CDDLKCV
+541 CDDLKCI

-555 FDSLK
+555 FDQLRK
-560 GTVNRVSSM
+560 TVKRVSDM
-569 TGKGNDKDFN
+569 AGKGNDKDFN
-579 HRSGLVDMTQGKYY
+579 HRAGLMDMQQGKYY

-598 PSVHHTMGGVRI
+598 PSTHHTMGGVRI
-610 NEKAQALTAEGKA
+610 NEKAEALTAEGKV

-652 VFGRIAGKAAAE
+652 VFGRIAGEAAAKAA
-664 AAK
+664 K

>member
-1 MFFFSGLFGD
+1 MK
-11 VEQISH
+11 
-17 FDSYHPVGSTG
+17 STM
-28 EIIFLGA
+28 IKSA
-35 VVEIGEA
+35 VAMVFA
-42 IVIAS
+42 
-47 FYLEMA
+47 
-53 DFGAQFYTEA
+53 A
-63 GRYTIIELV
+63 G
-72 FHIHVMLFGGKV
+72 
-84 GIVFPRTA
+84 
-92 LCCSAFAAAVSAAP
+92 FAAASMAAP
-106 VTTQGTGV
+106 VTAEGTGV
-114 GKHGDVTVA
+114 GKHGDITVA
-123 VTFDSGKIK
+123 VTFDAGKIQ
-132 DIKIVKQQEN
+132 DIKIVKNAEN
-142 PVLAAKVFTDLK
+142 PILAKKVFTDLK
-154 QHVIDTNSVQL
+154 DQVVALSSTDVDL
-165 DAISGATFSS
+165 ISGATFSA
-175 KGFLDAVADA
+175 KGFIDAVNDA

-192 LSKAD
+192 LAKAD
-197 KKAIKKAVKA
+197 KKALKKAA
-207 LPKESSYDVVVIGA
+207 RELPKTSNYDVVVIGA

-228 AIEAKNAGANVV
+228 AITARNAGANVV

-255 GAEMNAA
+255 GAEMNVA

-275 SPELHAED
+275 SPELHAQD
-283 TYKGGDM
+283 TFKGGDG
-290 KGDMNV
+290 KGDMKV
-296 IKVMTHNALDAAK
+296 INVMTHEALDAAK

-341 TGTEFITKFQAKADE
+341 TGTEFIAKFQAKADE

-369 LIKDKSG
+369 LIKNKDG
-376 RVVGVKATMN
+376 RVVGVKATMD
-386 GASYTFNAKGGV
+386 GSEYTFNAKGGV

-453 TYPICDPISGVIE
+453 TYPICDPISGAIE

-496 SEAILKQTGG
+496 SEAILNQTGQ
-506 YCWVLWNDKIGS
+506 YCWVLWNDNIGK
-518 ISNTVKE
+518 ISNTVKA
-525 HPTEYEA
+525 HANEYEA
-532 FTKQGIMAT
+532 FTKQGVMTT
-541 CDDLKCV
+541 CDDLKCI

-555 FDSLK
+555 FDQLQK
-560 GTVNRVSSM
+560 TVKRVSDM
-569 TGKGNDKDFN
+569 AGKGNDKDFN
-579 HRSGLVDMTQGKYY
+579 HRAGLMDMQQGKYY

-598 PSVHHTMGGVRI
+598 PSTHHTMGGVRI
-610 NEKAQALTAEGKA
+610 NEKAEALTAEGKV

-652 VFGRIAGKAAAE
+652 VFGRIAGEAAAKAA
-664 AAK
+664 K

>member
-1 MFFFSGLFGD
+1 MKSTMIKSAVAMVFA
-11 VEQISH
+11 
-17 FDSYHPVGSTG
+17 VG
-28 EIIFLGA
+28 
-35 VVEIGEA
+35 
-42 IVIAS
+42 
-47 FYLEMA
+47 
-53 DFGAQFYTEA
+53 
-63 GRYTIIELV
+63 
-72 FHIHVMLFGGKV
+72 
-84 GIVFPRTA
+84 
-92 LCCSAFAAAVSAAP
+92 FAAASMAAP
-106 VTTQGTGV
+106 VTAEGTGV
-114 GKHGDVTVA
+114 GKHGDITVA
-123 VTFDSGKIK
+123 VTFDAGKIQ
-132 DIKIVKQQEN
+132 DIKIVKNAEN
-142 PVLAAKVFTDLK
+142 PILAKKVFTDLK
-154 QHVIDTNSVQL
+154 DQVVALSSTDVDL
-165 DAISGATFSS
+165 ISGATFSA
-175 KGFLDAVADA
+175 KGFIDAVNDA

-192 LSKAD
+192 LAKAD
-197 KKAIKKAVKA
+197 KKALKKAA
-207 LPKESSYDVVVIGA
+207 RELPKTSNYDVVVIGA

-228 AIEAKNAGANVV
+228 AITARNAGANVV

-255 GAEMNAA
+255 GAEMNVA

-275 SPELHAED
+275 SPELHAQD
-283 TYKGGDM
+283 TFKGGDG
-290 KGDMNV
+290 KGDMKV
-296 IKVMTHNALDAAK
+296 INVMTHEALDAAK

-341 TGTEFITKFQAKADE
+341 TGTEFIAKFQAKADE

-369 LIKDKSG
+369 LIKDKDG
-376 RVVGVKATMN
+376 RVVGVKATMD
-386 GASYTFNAKGGV
+386 GSEYTFNAKGGV

-439 ERAGAQLV
+439 ERAGAELV

-453 TYPICDPISGVIE
+453 TYPICDPLSGAIE

-496 SEAILKQTGG
+496 SEAILNQTGR

-518 ISNTVKE
+518 ISNTVKA
-525 HPTEYEA
+525 HANEYEA
-532 FTKQGIMAT
+532 FTKQGIMTT
-541 CDDLKCV
+541 CDDLKCI

-555 FDSLK
+555 FDQLRK
-560 GTVNRVSSM
+560 TVKRVSDM
-569 TGKGNDKDFN
+569 AGKGNDKDFN
-579 HRSGLVDMTQGKYY
+579 HRAGLMDMQQGKYY

-598 PSVHHTMGGVRI
+598 PSTHHTMGGVRI
-610 NEKAQALTAEGKA
+610 NEKAEALTAEGKV

-652 VFGRIAGKAAAE
+652 VFGRIAGEAAAKAA
-664 AAK
+664 K

>member
-1 MFFFSGLFGD
+1 MK
-11 VEQISH
+11 
-17 FDSYHPVGSTG
+17 STM
-28 EIIFLGA
+28 IKSA
-35 VVEIGEA
+35 VAMVFA
-42 IVIAS
+42 
-47 FYLEMA
+47 
-53 DFGAQFYTEA
+53 A
-63 GRYTIIELV
+63 G
-72 FHIHVMLFGGKV
+72 
-84 GIVFPRTA
+84 
-92 LCCSAFAAAVSAAP
+92 FAAASMAAP
-106 VTTQGTGV
+106 VTAEGTGV
-114 GKHGDVTVA
+114 GKHGDITVV
-123 VTFDSGKIK
+123 VTFDAGKIQ
-132 DIKIVKQQEN
+132 DIKIVKNAEN
-142 PVLAAKVFTDLK
+142 PILAKKVFTDLK
-154 QHVIDTNSVQL
+154 DQVVALSSTDVDL
-165 DAISGATFSS
+165 ISGATFSA
-175 KGFLDAVADA
+175 KGFIDAVNDA

-192 LSKAD
+192 LAKAD
-197 KKAIKKAVKA
+197 KKALKKAA
-207 LPKESSYDVVVIGA
+207 RELPKTSNYDVVVIGA

-228 AIEAKNAGANVV
+228 AITARNAGANVV

-283 TYKGGDM
+283 TFKGGDG
-290 KGDMNV
+290 KGDMKV
-296 IKVMTHNALDAAK
+296 INVMTHQALDAAK

-341 TGTEFITKFQAKADE
+341 TGTEFIAKFQAKADE

-369 LIKDKSG
+369 LIKNKDG
-376 RVVGVKATMN
+376 RVVGVKATMD
-386 GASYTFNAKGGV
+386 GSEYTFNAKGGV

-453 TYPICDPISGVIE
+453 TYPICDPISGAIE

-496 SEAILKQTGG
+496 SEAILNQTGR

-518 ISNTVKE
+518 ISNTVKA
-525 HPTEYEA
+525 HANEYEA
-532 FTKQGIMAT
+532 FTKQGIMTT
-541 CDDLKCV
+541 CDDLKCI

-555 FDSLK
+555 FDQLQK
-560 GTVNRVSSM
+560 TVKRVSDM
-569 TGKGNDKDFN
+569 AGKGNDKDFN
-579 HRSGLVDMTQGKYY
+579 HRSGLVDMQQGKYY

-598 PSVHHTMGGVRI
+598 PSTHHTMGGVRI
-610 NEKAQALTAEGKA
+610 NEKAEALTAEGKV

-652 VFGRIAGKAAAE
+652 VFGRIAGEAAAKAA
-664 AAK
+664 K

>member
-1 MFFFSGLFGD
+1 M
-11 VEQISH
+11 
-17 FDSYHPVGSTG
+17 
-28 EIIFLGA
+28 
-35 VVEIGEA
+35 
-42 IVIAS
+42 
-47 FYLEMA
+47 
-53 DFGAQFYTEA
+53 QFKKT
-63 GRYTIIELV
+63 L
-72 FHIHVMLFGGKV
+72 L
-84 GIVFPRTA
+84 
-92 LCCSAFAAAVSAAP
+92 SAAAMLVAGTLSASLMAAP
-106 VTTQGTGV
+106 VTTEGTGV
-114 GKHGDVTVA
+114 GKHGDITVA
-123 VTFDSGKIK
+123 VTFDNGKIQ
-132 DIKIVKQQEN
+132 DIKVVKTAEN
-142 PVLAAKVFTDLK
+142 PILAQKVFTELK
-154 QHVIDTNSVQL
+154 DEIVAQNSTEL
-165 DAISGATFSS
+165 DMISGATFSS
-175 KGFLDAVADA
+175 KGLVEAVNDA

-192 LSKAD
+192 LGKAD
-197 KKAIKKAVKA
+197 KKALKKVARD
-207 LPKESSYDVVVIGA
+207 LPKTSNYDVVVVGA

-228 AIEAKNAGANVV
+228 AITAKAAGANVV

-255 GAEMNAA
+255 GAEMNVA

-275 SPELHAED
+275 SPELHATD
-283 TYKGGDM
+283 TFKGGDG
-290 KGDMNV
+290 KGDMKV
-296 IKVMTHNALDAAK
+296 INVMTHQALDAAK
-309 WCRDYLGVRF
+309 WCRDYLGVQF

-329 HSRKRALIPVGH
+329 HSRKRALIPEGH
-341 TGTEFITKFQAKADE
+341 TGTEFIAKFQAKADE

-369 LIKDKSG
+369 LIKDKDG
-376 RVVGVKATMN
+376 RVVGVKATMD
-386 GASYTFNAKGGV
+386 GAEYTFNAKGGV

-439 ERAGAQLV
+439 ERAGAELV

-453 TYPICDPISGVIE
+453 TYPICDPISGAIE

-496 SEAILKQTGG
+496 SEAILNQTGR
-506 YCWVLWNDKIGS
+506 YCWVLWNDNIGK
-518 ISNTVKE
+518 ISNTVKA
-525 HPTEYEA
+525 HANEYEA

-541 CDDLKCV
+541 CDDLKCI

-555 FDSLK
+555 FDQLQA
-560 GTVNRVSSM
+560 TVKRVTDM
-569 TGKGNDKDFN
+569 AGKGNDKDFK
-579 HRSGLVDMTQGKYY
+579 HRAGLMDMSQGKYY

-598 PSVHHTMGGVRI
+598 PSTHHTMGGVRI
-610 NEKAQALTAEGKA
+610 NEKAEALTAEGKV

-652 VFGRIAGKAAAE
+652 VFGRIAGEAAAQ

>member
-1 MFFFSGLFGD
+1 MKSTMIKSAVAMVFA
-11 VEQISH
+11 
-17 FDSYHPVGSTG
+17 VG
-28 EIIFLGA
+28 
-35 VVEIGEA
+35 
-42 IVIAS
+42 
-47 FYLEMA
+47 
-53 DFGAQFYTEA
+53 
-63 GRYTIIELV
+63 
-72 FHIHVMLFGGKV
+72 
-84 GIVFPRTA
+84 
-92 LCCSAFAAAVSAAP
+92 FAAASMAAP
-106 VTTQGTGV
+106 VTAEGTGV
-114 GKHGDVTVA
+114 GKHGDITVA
-123 VTFDSGKIK
+123 VTFDAGKIQ
-132 DIKIVKQQEN
+132 DIKIVKNAEN
-142 PVLAAKVFTDLK
+142 PILAKKVFTDLK
-154 QHVIDTNSVQL
+154 DQVVALSSTDVDL
-165 DAISGATFSS
+165 ISGATFSA
-175 KGFLDAVADA
+175 KGFIDAVNDA

-192 LSKAD
+192 LAKAD
-197 KKAIKKAVKA
+197 KKALKKAA
-207 LPKESSYDVVVIGA
+207 RELPKTSNYDVVVIGA

-228 AIEAKNAGANVV
+228 AITARNAGANVV

-255 GAEMNAA
+255 GAEMNVA

-275 SPELHAED
+275 SPELHAQD
-283 TYKGGDM
+283 TFKGGDG
-290 KGDMNV
+290 KGDMKV
-296 IKVMTHNALDAAK
+296 INVMTHEALDAAK

-341 TGTEFITKFQAKADE
+341 TGTEFIAKFQAKADE

-369 LIKDKSG
+369 LIKDKDG
-376 RVVGVKATMN
+376 RVVGVKATMD
-386 GASYTFNAKGGV
+386 GSEYTFNAKGGV

-453 TYPICDPISGVIE
+453 TYPICDPISGAIE

-496 SEAILKQTGG
+496 SEAILNQTGQ
-506 YCWVLWNDKIGS
+506 YCWVLWNDNIGK
-518 ISNTVKE
+518 ISNTVKA
-525 HPTEYEA
+525 HANEYEA
-532 FTKQGIMAT
+532 FTKQGIMTT
-541 CDDLKCV
+541 CDDLKCI

-555 FDSLK
+555 FDQLQK
-560 GTVNRVSSM
+560 TVKRVSDM
-569 TGKGNDKDFN
+569 AGKGNDKDFN
-579 HRSGLVDMTQGKYY
+579 HRAGLMDMQQGKYY

-598 PSVHHTMGGVRI
+598 PSTHHTMGGVRI
-610 NEKAQALTAEGKA
+610 NEKAEALTAEGKV

-652 VFGRIAGKAAAE
+652 VFGRIAGEAAAKAA
-664 AAK
+664 K